1 MINSIKN
8 GKVKLL
14 PGLFA
19 ERADINRKYL
29 LSLDTQCLLQNFY
42 WEAGIIIPGL
52 QVIDNPEKA
61 NIHWGWEAP
70 TCQLRG
76 HFLGHWLSAAAMLIA
91 VNDDSELKA
100 KLNVI
105 IEELD
110 RCQKLNDGKWIGPFP
125 EKYFTKLEKNDYIW
139 SPQYTMHKL
148 IMGLIDANKYAGNK
162 KALTILNNL
171 ADWYI
176 KWTDKV
182 LKSDNPAAIY
192 KGEQGGMI
200 EEWEELFRLTN
211 KPKYQTLAE
220 RYSNPSIFD
229 DLLKGK
235 DPLSNTHQNASI
247 PFIHGAAK
255 LYEVTGD
262 KKYLDILER
271 FWKCAV
277 IDRESF
283 CTGGQGAG
291 EFWIPPH
298 KTGSFIGQRNQ
309 EFCTVYNMVRV
320 ADYLFR
326 FTGNASYLDYIE
338 KNLYNGFLAQQN
350 KENGMPTY
358 FLPLQSGSVKKWGSK
373 TRDFWCCHGTMV
385 QAQTLYPALCYYQS
399 EDLSQIYVS
408 QYIPSEGNF
417 QIGDDKIKITQTLAM
432 KYYNDTAL
440 FDDKDDSFSSRWLIK
455 FKVEANSEFT
465 LSLRIPSWIAE
476 KPTVKINGSEIDVA
490 GKCNKCDFLNI
501 KKTWKDDEII
511 VYLSAAVTEASLSD
525 MPEKAAVMEGPIVLA
540 GLSDNDYGLKAADGL
555 PAILRQAQEHT
566 YSSFPWQQSTYRT
579 ISQER
584 EITFVPLYEITE
596 EQYTVYWTK
605 LHRNFFL

>member
-1 MINSIKN
+1 MINSIEN

-14 PGLFA
+14 PGIFT
-19 ERADINRKYL
+19 ERANLNRKYL

-42 WEAGIIIPGL
+42 WEAGLVIPGL
-52 QVIDNPEKA
+52 QVIDDPAKA

-76 HFLGHWLSAAAMLIA
+76 HFLGHWLSAASILIA
-91 VNDDSELKA
+91 VNDDAELKA
-100 KLNVI
+100 KLNLI

-110 RCQKLNDGKWIGPFP
+110 KCQKLNGGKWIGPFP
-125 EKYFTKLEKNDYIW
+125 EKYFTKLEKNESIW

-148 IMGLIDANKYAGNK
+148 IMGLIDANKYAGNR

-171 ADWYI
+171 ADWYT

-182 LKSDNPAAIY
+182 LKSDNPQAIY

-200 EEWEELFRLTN
+200 EVWEELFRLTN

-220 RYSNPSIFD
+220 RYSDPSIFD
-229 DLLKGK
+229 DLLNAK
-235 DPLSNTHQNASI
+235 DPLTNNHQNASI
-247 PFIHGAAK
+247 PFIQGAAK
-255 LYEVTGD
+255 LYEVSGD

-277 IDRESF
+277 LDREAY

-291 EFWIPPH
+291 EFWTPPH
-298 KTGSFIGQRNQ
+298 QAGSYIGERNQ

-350 KENGMPTY
+350 KETGMPAY
-358 FLPLQSGSVKKWGSK
+358 FLPMKAGSIKKWGSP

-385 QAQTLYPALCYYQS
+385 QAQTLYPSLCYYQA
-399 EDLSQIYVS
+399 EDEAHIYVS

-417 QIGDDKIKITQTLAM
+417 LIGEDKVTITQTLAM

-440 FDDKDDSFSSRWLIK
+440 FDDSDKGQSSRWLIK
-455 FKVEANSEFT
+455 FHVQANSEFT
-465 LSLRIPSWIAE
+465 LSFRIPSWISG
-476 KPTVKINGSEIDVA
+476 KPSVTVNGNEIDVP
-490 GKCNKCDFLNI
+490 GNCDKCGFLNI
-501 KKTWKDDEII
+501 KKTWKDEEVV
-511 VYLSAAVTEASLSD
+511 VYLNAALTEASLSD

-540 GLSDNDYGLKAADGL
+540 GLSDNDYGLKAPTGI
-555 PAILRQAQEHT
+555 PSVLRQAREHT
-566 YSSFPWQQSTYRT
+566 YTSFPWQQSTYRT

-584 EITFVPLYEITE
+584 ETTFVPLYEITNE
-596 EQYTVYWTK
+596 KYTLYWTK
-605 LHRNFFL
+605 K

>member
-1 MINSIKN
+1 MINSIEN

-14 PGLFA
+14 PGIFT
-19 ERADINRKYL
+19 ERVNLNRKYL
-29 LSLDTQCLLQNFY
+29 MSLDPQCLLQNFY
-42 WEAGIIIPGL
+42 WEAGLVIPGL
-52 QVIDNPEKA
+52 QIIEDPSKA

-76 HFLGHWLSAAAMLIA
+76 HFLGHWLSAASMLVAI
-91 VNDDSELKA
+91 NDDAELKA
-100 KLNVI
+100 KVNLI

-110 RCQKLNDGKWIGPFP
+110 HCQKLNGGKWIGPFP
-125 EKYFTKLEKNDYIW
+125 EKYFTKLEKKEYIW

-148 IMGLIDANKYAGNK
+148 IMGLIDANKYAGNR

-182 LKSDNPAAIY
+182 LKSENPQAIY
-192 KGEQGGMI
+192 DGEQGGMI
-200 EEWEELFRLTN
+200 EVWSELYHLTG
-211 KPKYQTLAE
+211 KAKYQTLAE

-235 DPLSNTHQNASI
+235 DPLTNNHQNASI

-255 LYEVTGD
+255 LYEVSGD

-271 FWKCAV
+271 FWKSAV
-277 IDRESF
+277 LDRESY

-291 EFWIPPH
+291 EFWTPPH
-298 KTGSFIGQRNQ
+298 QAGSYIGERNQ

-350 KENGMPTY
+350 KETGMPTY
-358 FLPLQSGSVKKWGSK
+358 FLPMKSGSLKKWGSPTK
-373 TRDFWCCHGTMV
+373 DFWCCHGTMV
-385 QAQTLYPALCYYQS
+385 QAQTLYPSLCYYQA
-399 EDLSQIYVS
+399 EDEDHIYVS

-417 QIGDDKIKITQTLAM
+417 TIGEDKVTITQTIAM
-432 KYYNDTAL
+432 KYYNDTAF
-440 FDDKDDSFSSRWLIK
+440 FDNSDKGQDSRWLIK
-455 FKVEANSEFT
+455 FHVQGNSEFT
-465 LSLRIPSWIAE
+465 LSLRIPSWIAG
-476 KPTVKINGSEIDVA
+476 KPTVTVNGNEIDVP
-490 GKCNKCDFLNI
+490 GNCDKCGFLNI
-501 KKTWKDDEII
+501 KKTWKDEEVV
-511 VYLSAAVTEASLSD
+511 VYLNAALTEVSLSD
-525 MPEKAAVMEGPIVLA
+525 IPEKAAVMEGPIVLA
-540 GLSDNDYGLKAADGL
+540 GISDNDYGLKAPTGI
-555 PAILRQAQEHT
+555 PSVLRQAKEHT
-566 YSSFPWQQSTYRT
+566 YTNFPWQQSTYRT

-584 EITFVPLYEITE
+584 ETTFVPLYEITNE
-596 EQYTVYWTK
+596 KYTLYWTK
-605 LHRNFFL
+605 K